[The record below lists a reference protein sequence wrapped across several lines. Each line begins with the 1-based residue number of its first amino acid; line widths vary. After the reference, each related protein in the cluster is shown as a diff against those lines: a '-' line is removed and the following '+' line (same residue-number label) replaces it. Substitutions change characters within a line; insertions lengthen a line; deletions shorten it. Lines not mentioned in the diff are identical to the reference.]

1 MTGKKKNTLALDTKG
16 FEQLVT
22 KLEGLGGNV
31 KVTVTKALENAGEK
45 IGEDTAEA
53 IQKPNL
59 PAQGKYS
66 TGDTEKSVIRKPKAR
81 WSGTEAEIGVGFDYS
96 KPGAG
101 GLLITGTPKMQP
113 DYKLQ
118 KIYKQKAYMSKVQK
132 MMTDI
137 VTEEIKKKMEG

>member
-1 MTGKKKNTLALDTKG
+1 MAGKKKNTLALDTKG

-22 KLEGLGGNV
+22 KLEGLGGDV
-31 KVTVTKALENAGEK
+31 KKTVTKALEDAGEK
-45 IGEDTAEA
+45 IGDDTVDA
-53 IQKPNL
+53 IQKSNL

-66 TGDTEKSVIRKPKAR
+66 AGDTEKSIIRNPKTR

-101 GLLITGTPKMQP
+101 GFLITGTPKMQP

-118 KIYKQKAYMSKVQK
+118 KIYKQKAYMSKLQQK
-132 MMTDI
+132 MDDT
-137 VTEEIKKKMEG
+137 VTSEIKKKMEG